1 MNRRKDGFKEPAVLR
16 ELSKPPGDVWPHGA
30 LHHGARVALLVLL
43 ALVGALLFPS
53 ESRRAVAPP
62 QEGAVV
68 HEDIV
73 AVIPFDIPRPA
84 RELNLAWAEAEA
96 AVPPIFVYRSEA
108 GDSMAARLD
117 RFFDRLEEA
126 VDEGEV
132 RAVRRVLD
140 LEGIST
146 LEGQAEQFLDP
157 ATLRTLRRASATV
170 IREVLPRV
178 LDPNDAEEITTDR
191 IKVRYPSGEERTIP
205 AESLLW
211 GREFYNKGEVEL
223 GPSPPDLQTIFRLIL
238 ISFQES
244 PYVFDFLS
252 TNREREQARQAV
264 STVEGSVPEEQVIVQ
279 RGDRIGESELRVL
292 AAYEE
297 ALAEQ
302 GLLRTPGR
310 DWLSFFGSL
319 LLNLILLGLFGAL
332 LFFYRREVY
341 GNFRWVVL
349 ITGLVLAY
357 FLAASIVARQ
367 GFPLELLPIAFAVLP
382 VAVLWDGRMALI
394 LALVLGVLT
403 GVQPPFSDL
412 YVLVVTLVGGA
423 TAALSVRAIRRRAQT
438 WVFISLISLG
448 YTLAILALGFLGR
461 TGLESVLLAIVFAVV
476 NATVSAI
483 LAMGFIPVFEWFT
496 GITTDQTLLEW
507 ADPNRPL
514 MKRLSME
521 AGGTYAHTINVA
533 NLAESAA
540 AAIGANGLL
549 ARVGIYY
556 HDVGKML
563 KPQYFVENQ
572 PGGRNPHDK
581 LKPHTSAAIVREHVI
596 EGMRMAREEGV
607 PEVVVRFIPE
617 HHGTQLIG
625 FFYDKAKEES
635 EEELD
640 SDEFRYPGPK
650 PRSKETAIA
659 MLADSVESAARALQ
673 DPSPERV
680 RELVRNIV
688 DGKIQDSQLSEAP
701 LTLREIHLIQEQFV
715 KAISGMYHQRLD
727 YPATRHLTEA
737 PEEAAESLP
746 PQLPEEVAAS
756 ASSKAEKEGGESAS
770 PETRK
775 GAEEGSSPKS
785 RREGPGD
792 EA

>member
-556 HDVGKML
+556 HDVGKVL

>member
-1 MNRRKDGFKEPAVLR
+1 
-16 ELSKPPGDVWPHGA
+16 
-30 LHHGARVALLVLL
+30 VLL

-640 SDEFRYPGPK
+640 SHEFRYPGPK

-715 KAISGMYHQRLD
+715 KAMSGMYHQRLD

>member
-640 SDEFRYPGPK
+640 SHEFRYPGPK

-715 KAISGMYHQRLD
+715 KAMSGMYHQRLD

-746 PQLPEEVAAS
+746 PQLPEAVAAECVLRGRKGGWR
-756 ASSKAEKEGGESAS
+756 AGLPRDPEGGGRGLLPQEQ
-770 PETRK
+770 EG
-775 GAEEGSSPKS
+775 GA
-785 RREGPGD
+785 R
-792 EA
+792 